1 MLKKILAMLFI
12 SVLLPALASAGLVNK
27 KAPEFTLSGLDG
39 KAVSLGEYKG
49 RVVFL
54 DFWASWCPP
63 CKKEM
68 PEINRLAEKFK
79 DSDMAVVAVSVDK
92 KKEHAGSFMS
102 TIPGLSKKLTVLH
115 DPESTVVSLYM
126 AQAMPTSYIIDRAG
140 VIRFV
145 HFGYRETDPAEWVKE
160 IESLLKGK

>member
-1 MLKKILAMLFI
+1 MIKKIVTALFI
-12 SVLLPALASAGLVNK
+12 CVLFPALAAAGIVNK

-39 KAVSLGEYKG
+39 KTVSLSDFKG

-68 PEINRLAEKFK
+68 PELRKLSDKFPASDLAI
-79 DSDMAVVAVSVDK
+79 VAVSVDK
-92 KKEHAGSFMS
+92 KKEHANGFIS
-102 TIPGLSKKLTVLH
+102 TVPGASAKFIVLH
-115 DPESTVVSLYM
+115 DPASSVVSQYM
-126 AQAMPTSYIIDRAG
+126 AQAMPTSFILDKSG

-145 HFGYRETDPAEWVKE
+145 HFGYREEDPAEWVKE
-160 IESLLKGK
+160 IESLLRQ